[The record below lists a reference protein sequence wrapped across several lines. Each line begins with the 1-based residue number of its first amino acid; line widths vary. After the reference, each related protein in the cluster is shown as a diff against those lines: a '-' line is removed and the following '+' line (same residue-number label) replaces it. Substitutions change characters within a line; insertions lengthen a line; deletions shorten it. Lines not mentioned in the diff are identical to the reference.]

1 MRSKR
6 TTPTHQE
13 RLQQYFLF
21 CDGLEAHPFV
31 LSHAKG
37 TTFRLE
43 ASFPEDGLDVVRVNF
58 DAVYLNELLGRLRQF
73 LSASEL
79 FYFKHVRRAICELFG
94 DDAEFRSFYD
104 KLVAAL
110 HRPFPKR
117 SHQVFKANEKDVVEG
132 FSFQQLVEAQ
142 LYTGP
147 LHSERILHPVPGS
160 ADDGLPAA
168 HDVAKKELVL
178 VLAYGAMQ
186 CVANNMA
193 LRNWALRRARTTG
206 RVALFPELQ
215 ALDARSRAAQG

>member
-6 TTPTHQE
+6 PTPTYQE

-31 LSHAKG
+31 SVHAKG
-37 TTFRLE
+37 AIFRLK
-43 ASFPEDGLDVVRVNF
+43 ASFSEDGADTVDVNF
-58 DAVYLNELLGRLRQF
+58 DVVHLNELLGRLRQF
-73 LSASEL
+73 LSSHEL
-79 FYFKHVRRAICELFG
+79 FYFKHLRRAICELFG

-110 HRPFPKR
+110 RRPFPKR
-117 SHQVFKANEKDVVEG
+117 FHQVFKANERDVVEG
-132 FSFQQLVEAQ
+132 FSFQQLVEAR

-160 ADDGLPAA
+160 AEEGLPAA
-168 HDVAKKELVL
+168 HDVAKMQLVFL
-178 VLAYGAMQ
+178 LAYGAMQ
-186 CVANNMA
+186 CVANIMA
-193 LRNWALRRARTTG
+193 LRNWALRLARTTG
-206 RVALFPELQ
+206 RVDLFPELR